1 MLAFFCGMFNHIS
14 VYLWQQVCT
23 QALRLR
29 TRLRERNWVSE
40 MNTSSK
46 ARLRQK
52 KKVCESLGGCDDE
65 SAYYHVRVS
74 GIKVSDQWQT
84 SSAVQMPREITT
96 QTWNMEA
103 HDCTFGTHT
112 EIERKS
118 QLGPGFCTLRFF
130 KPDELND
137 TQWSSWGS
145 GRLPLKNGIWKTVQ
159 RIFFFFFFFFFF
171 FLQIPPLEFQS
182 LTAPAVLSR
191 KRVCVCCCTC
201 FFVAALCKNVPR
213 SPEQYCKALLLI

>member
-1 MLAFFCGMFNHIS
+1 MNWTFNSRSTCLLFYGMFNHIS

-23 QALRLR
+23 QALQLR
-29 TRLRERNWVSE
+29 TKLRERNWASE

-52 KKVCESLGGCDDE
+52 KMCESLGDYDDE

-118 QLGPGFCTLRFF
+118 QLEPGFCPLRFC

-137 TQWSSWGS
+137 TQWSRHIHS
-145 GRLPLKNGIWKTVQ
+145 V
-159 RIFFFFFFFFFF
+159 F
-171 FLQIPPLEFQS
+171 
-182 LTAPAVLSR
+182 
-191 KRVCVCCCTC
+191 C
-201 FFVAALCKNVPR
+201 AALFCFLHLREWSIAPQKCNVKTCIKDFLPCR
-213 SPEQYCKALLLI
+213 FPL